1 MEELKTMMKSIL
13 DEKKIESLED
23 ESFSEQEGDL
33 LNEVSEF
40 CDNKIDKQTEVLLTT
55 LKKYNDDFIL
65 DTLKLVEP
73 DLQIILDNKND
84 EDFLQ
89 EAEINEIQIQQLDE
103 KLKELK

>member
-1 MEELKTMMKSIL
+1 
-13 DEKKIESLED
+13 
-23 ESFSEQEGDL
+23 L

-84 EDFLQ
+84 EDFL
-89 EAEINEIQIQQLDE
+89 
-103 KLKELK
+103 